1 MIARTVRTF
10 CALVSRDIQVTLTYR
25 AWLFWL
31 LLGNLPVPVISLLV
45 WQGAAA
51 LGAELPVAQEYL
63 VTYFV
68 LVALVSMLT
77 SSWSA
82 GFLADS
88 IRLGE
93 LASWLVRPCS
103 THLNGVANNVAE
115 KIAKLT
121 LMVPMVAVLALVMH
135 RQVALPADPRR
146 WFGFAVAI
154 VLGAVIVFAIDVLI
168 GSLAFWVE
176 EVSGLLRARNL
187 VAGVLSGAVI
197 PLALL
202 PSVLQ
207 PALIAQPFRYTVSY
221 PLEILLLPTVPWSGF
236 AFAAGWALA
245 LSTAAVL
252 VWRVGLRGYQAAGA

>member
-1 MIARTVRTF
+1 MIARTVLTF
-10 CALVSRDIQVTLTYR
+10 GTLVSRDIQVTLTYR

-88 IRLGE
+88 IRLGD

-103 THLNGVANNVAE
+103 THLNGVANNIAE
-115 KIAKLT
+115 KIAKLV

-135 RQVALPADPRR
+135 RQVSLPTDPRR

-154 VLGAVIVFAIDVLI
+154 LLGAVIMFAIDVLI

-187 VAGVLSGAVI
+187 VAGVLSGAVV
-197 PLALL
+197 PLALM
-202 PSVLQ
+202 PTVLQ
-207 PALIAQPFRYTVSY
+207 PALAVQPFRYTVSY
-221 PLEILLLPTVPWSGF
+221 PLEVLLLPAPSGAGF
-236 AFAAGWALA
+236 AFASGWAVA
-245 LSTAAVL
+245 LTAAAIL
-252 VWRVGLRGYQAAGA
+252 VWRIGLRGYQAAGA